1 MDFNHAVEKIV
12 SRVKKLGSGT
22 SFTYD
27 EVDKWLEISS
37 GDDLIWAYDKL
48 FDQLTTEH
56 SLLLELEEDRL
67 IIAAADDNDI
77 KAAEK
82 RKTH

>member
-1 MDFNHAVEKIV
+1 MDFDHAVEKIV
-12 SRVKKLGSGT
+12 SRVKKSGPGT

-48 FDQLTTEH
+48 FDQMTTEH

-67 IIAAADDNDI
+67 IIATADDNDI

-82 RKTH
+82 RK